1 MITGWRGA
9 ALAGNIEAL
18 YASIQEDGDV
28 LKRIDEVEFV
38 DTPLHIAAAAGHTDF
53 VMEMMN
59 LKPSF
64 AKKLN
69 QRGFSSLHLALQNGH
84 KETVLRLLEINKD
97 LVRVKGKEGYTPLH
111 YVTGEGNL
119 DLLAKFLEDCPECIF
134 DVTIHN
140 QTAFHIAVENNRLA
154 ALRVLS
160 KMLKKTD
167 CCQDV
172 VNRKDKDGHT
182 ALHRAA
188 AKNYPQMLKLLLACK
203 ADKNVTNQAGL
214 TALDVARGQVNNRES
229 INILGVCSFAG
240 VSTLYKLWQLIVKFL
255 AKASIEIFRDMDSI
269 SSEDRNA
276 SLVILGL
283 LLTATYQAILSP
295 PGGVW
300 QGQVS
305 ETRLSPPSGAPTSTP
320 TPTHSKKSRN
330 MVGTS
335 IMDPGEFL
343 VFYLT
348 ICAVFIVAF
357 FLTLGLLKPFPR
369 GFKTALQVLLAFFA
383 ICFQTSIYTITPFYF
398 YVPLVIDI
406 FLFLVFVIMMSMSTT
421 SRVSKISVTVLGCW
435 LLWGVI
441 FQSFASFIY

>member
-1 MITGWRGA
+1 MITGCRGA

-18 YASIQEDGDV
+18 YTSIQEDGDV

-111 YVTGEGNL
+111 YVTREGNL

-140 QTAFHIAVENNRLA
+140 QTAFHIAVENDRLA
-154 ALRVLS
+154 ALHVLS
-160 KMLKKTD
+160 KMLQKTD
-167 CCQDV
+167 CCQGV
-172 VNRKDKDGHT
+172 VNRKDKDGNT
-182 ALHRAA
+182 ALQRAA
-188 AKNYPQMLKLLLACK
+188 AKNYPQVINSHLPALINFTFACK
-203 ADKNVTNQAGL
+203 ADKNATNQAGL
-214 TALDVARGQVNNRES
+214 TALDVARDQVNNRES

-240 VSTLYKLWQLIVKFL
+240 VSTLYELWQPIVNFL
-255 AKASIEIFRDMDSI
+255 TMASTEIFQDIDSI

-276 SLVILGL
+276 LLVILGL

-300 QGQVS
+300 QGEVS

-320 TPTHSKKSRN
+320 TPTPTHSTKSRN
-330 MVGTS
+330 MVGRS
-335 IMDPGEFL
+335 LLGPNEFL
-343 VFYLT
+343 AFYLT

-357 FLTLGLLKPFPR
+357 CLTLGLLKPFPR
-369 GFKTALQVLLAFFA
+369 GFKTALQDM
-383 ICFQTSIYTITPFYF
+383 IYLSTLKPTFKF
-398 YVPLVIDI
+398 RMTDI
-406 FLFLVFVIMMSMSTT
+406 RHEEQISPEEIINGRI
-421 SRVSKISVTVLGCW
+421 SREEGTEVGSNKERNRASKEHKP
-435 LLWGVI
+435 
-441 FQSFASFIY
+441 